1 MEDQKTALILD
12 EILAKIGA
20 VNSAKPRLNPVAVFM
35 TEKLFNDICKD
46 KLVMD
51 GGVIKPKSSVMKKI
65 YGLTIKPKEPTMLP
79 DEQQFSIEVV

>member
-1 MEDQKTALILD
+1 MEEQRTALILD

-20 VNSAKPRLNPVAVFM
+20 VNSAKPTLNPVAVFM

-51 GGVIKPKSSVMKKI
+51 GGEIKPKSSVMRKI
-65 YGLTIKPKEPTMLP
+65 YGLPIKPKEPTILP
-79 DEQQFSIEVV
+79 DEKQFSIEVV